1 MIAIIAAATFVDG
14 TVGSGGCAAFG
25 VVGGGV
31 VVGIKCQRGS

>member
-14 TVGSGGCAAFG
+14 TVGGGGGAAFG
-25 VVGGGV
+25 VVGVVV